1 MEVLPEP
8 EPEAELEV
16 EEAEGVGKG
25 VSLDSMRETSNRMK
39 GGSPQRWD
47 YCKGHSIVNHQ
58 MDKSKC
64 MVDTSK
70 QMGLP

>member
-8 EPEAELEV
+8 EPEAESEM

-47 YCKGHSIVNHQ
+47 WRGDCSLTVRA
-58 MDKSKC
+58 
-64 MVDTSK
+64 T
-70 QMGLP
+70 P